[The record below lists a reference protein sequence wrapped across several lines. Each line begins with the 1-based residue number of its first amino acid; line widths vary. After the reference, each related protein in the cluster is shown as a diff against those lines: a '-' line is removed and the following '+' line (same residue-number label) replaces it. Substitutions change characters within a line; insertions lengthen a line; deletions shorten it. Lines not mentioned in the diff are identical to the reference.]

1 MTHVLAR
8 SLVGC
13 SPLCVILIMVK
24 PLEIASGGRKLRRI
38 TYLRL
43 TTTVVT
49 NGHEIERRGRTSK
62 GLQVRWVEEQ
72 STAGG
77 TVGLKFSNANVLTIF
92 KVTNMD

>member
-13 SPLCVILIMVK
+13 SPLCAILIMVK
-24 PLEIASGGRKLRRI
+24 PLEIASGGHKLRRI

-49 NGHEIERRGRTSK
+49 NGHEIERREGTRFA
-62 GLQVRWVEEQ
+62 GAVG
-72 STAGG
+72 GG
-77 TVGLKFSNANVLTIF
+77 TIHSRWYGGTEIF
-92 KVTNMD
+92 

>member
-1 MTHVLAR
+1 MKL
-8 SLVGC
+8 
-13 SPLCVILIMVK
+13 K
-24 PLEIASGGRKLRRI
+24 GGK
-38 TYLRL
+38 
-43 TTTVVT
+43 
-49 NGHEIERRGRTSK
+49 GQ